1 MLTWSKV
8 VYFFLFYFFVYF
20 YFDDSYLSYVFTV
33 VMSYN
38 IGQYDDTMAKP
49 NMDALTLGIN
59 RTILSFW
66 FQTSNGPG
74 LLNRSYQ
81 IPGTISH

>member
-1 MLTWSKV
+1 
-8 VYFFLFYFFVYF
+8 
-20 YFDDSYLSYVFTV
+20 
-33 VMSYN
+33 MSYN
-38 IGQYDDTMAKP
+38 IGPYDDTMAKP